1 MAMAPDPAAPPKAG
15 VGVPCVPRTRGTSFL
30 SCARAPSGAE
40 PEVLTS
46 CEVVTVP
53 NPPKHTKGGRRSR
66 GTCRS
71 ADALGLSRRRFVA
84 ALSAAGISGGLFPG
98 VLWARLQD
106 RTTVTPAVI
115 EEAEKV
121 AGLSFSAAERELMVR
136 RLLVNRSWMEE
147 LREVEI
153 PDEIAPAFEFDPT
166 PRGRTAPEGVSALE
180 VAEPATLPDPNDP
193 TAVAYASIAELGALL
208 RTGAVSSVRLTE
220 LYLDRLRRFGPEL
233 QAVVAFTEELA
244 LEQARQA
251 DAELA
256 GGRDRGPLHG
266 IPWGAKDL
274 LATRGYPTT
283 WGAAPYRNQRIDRD
297 ATVVGRLAE
306 AGAVLVAKLT
316 LGALARGDQWYGGQ
330 TLNPWNP
337 AEGSSGSSAGP
348 AAATSA
354 GLVGFSVG
362 SETVGSIVSPSAR
375 CGASGLRPTFGR
387 VSRFGAMPLVWTMDK
402 LGPICRTAE
411 DCAIVLSAIQGP
423 DGLDRAVRDVP
434 FVWASDRGT
443 EGIRVGYLEAAFRA
457 QAGEEENET
466 SVLRSLSALGLGLQ
480 PLSFSPGLPVAA
492 MRLIVSVEA
501 ASFFDTLTRSG
512 ADDLLLEQGEVDWPN
527 TFRAGRLIPAVE
539 YVQASRV
546 RMMLIE
552 ALEEAWGEVDVV
564 VAPSFADDIILATNL
579 TGHPS
584 VTVPSGYRRNG
595 TPTSITFLGGLWKDA
610 EVLTV
615 AKAYQEATGHH
626 RRRPPRFS

>member
-153 PDEIAPAFEFDPT
+153 PDGIAPAFEFDPT
-166 PRGRTAPEGVSALE
+166 PRGRTAPEGASALD

-193 TAVAYASIAELGALL
+193 TALAYASIAELGALL

-233 QAVVAFTEELA
+233 QAVVALTEELA

-256 GGRDRGPLHG
+256 GGRDRGPPPRHPLG
-266 IPWGAKDL
+266 CEGPPCDARIPDDL
-274 LATRGYPTT
+274 
-283 WGAAPYRNQRIDRD
+283 
-297 ATVVGRLAE
+297 GR
-306 AGAVLVAKLT
+306 GAV
-316 LGALARGDQWYGGQ
+316 
-330 TLNPWNP
+330 PEP
-337 AEGSSGSSAGP
+337 A
-348 AAATSA
+348 
-354 GLVGFSVG
+354 
-362 SETVGSIVSPSAR
+362 
-375 CGASGLRPTFGR
+375 
-387 VSRFGAMPLVWTMDK
+387 D
-402 LGPICRTAE
+402 
-411 DCAIVLSAIQGP
+411 
-423 DGLDRAVRDVP
+423 
-434 FVWASDRGT
+434 
-443 EGIRVGYLEAAFRA
+443 
-457 QAGEEENET
+457 
-466 SVLRSLSALGLGLQ
+466 
-480 PLSFSPGLPVAA
+480 
-492 MRLIVSVEA
+492 
-501 ASFFDTLTRSG
+501 
-512 ADDLLLEQGEVDWPN
+512 
-527 TFRAGRLIPAVE
+527 
-539 YVQASRV
+539 
-546 RMMLIE
+546 
-552 ALEEAWGEVDVV
+552 
-564 VAPSFADDIILATNL
+564 
-579 TGHPS
+579 
-584 VTVPSGYRRNG
+584 
-595 TPTSITFLGGLWKDA
+595 
-610 EVLTV
+610 
-615 AKAYQEATGHH
+615 
-626 RRRPPRFS
+626 